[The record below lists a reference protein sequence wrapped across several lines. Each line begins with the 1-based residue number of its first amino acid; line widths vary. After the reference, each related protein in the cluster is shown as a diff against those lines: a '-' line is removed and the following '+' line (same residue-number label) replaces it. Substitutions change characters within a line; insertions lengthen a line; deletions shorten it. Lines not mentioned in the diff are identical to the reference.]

1 MPTQSEMR
9 IPIPQSPD
17 EFENIC
23 LDYIKLTNS
32 NSYAQRYGRQGQNQ
46 HGIDIYV
53 GNFEILVQCKRYYVS
68 SVTNAF
74 QKANDLKQ
82 QICADYCTAK
92 KHFPNCQLF
101 IAMTTFDKDTGIQ
114 DYVANIGTDIRVL
127 FWDTIE
133 DFLCAN
139 PQILAKYYP
148 TFIGNTNAQNS
159 IDIGMLNNMLS
170 IPNNLKA
177 FANKFYRLSNSNYAP
192 FFSPYTDESVYN
204 NYVAMYNHKVDL
216 IKAYNQLA
224 FQIRNT
230 NIGTLVSIIDS
241 FIPNGYQDDG
251 MGSHLYVI
259 TDILRSFNTEERLQ
273 TFTKACDDLILEI
286 NNLNL

>member
-23 LDYIKLTNS
+23 LDFIKSTNP

-46 HGIDIYV
+46 HGIDIYA

-68 SVTNAF
+68 SVTNAL

-82 QICADYCTAK
+82 QIFTDYCTAK

-133 DFLCAN
+133 DFLCAT

-148 TFIGNTNAQNS
+148 SFIGTTAQQT
-159 IDIGMLNNMLS
+159 IDIGLLNTMLT
-170 IPNNLKA
+170 IPNSLKA
-177 FANKFYRLSNSNYAP
+177 YAYEFYRLSYSNYAP
-192 FFSPYTDESVYN
+192 FYSPRNDESVYN
-204 NYVAMYNHKVDL
+204 YFVAMFNLKVEL
-216 IKAYNQLA
+216 LNAYGKLVY
-224 FQIRNT
+224 QIRNT
-230 NIGTLVSIIDS
+230 NISTLVDTISN

-251 MGSHLYVI
+251 IGNHLLVI
-259 TDILRSFNTEERLQ
+259 TDVLRSFNAEEKLQ
-273 TFTKACDDLILEI
+273 IFTKACDDLVAEI